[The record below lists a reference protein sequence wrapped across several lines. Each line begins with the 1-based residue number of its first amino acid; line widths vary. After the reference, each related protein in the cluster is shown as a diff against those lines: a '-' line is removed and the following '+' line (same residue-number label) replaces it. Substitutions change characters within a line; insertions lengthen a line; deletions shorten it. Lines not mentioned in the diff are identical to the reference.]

1 MNEIENIK
9 AGLTY
14 LLDINDLKNN
24 VTVTKDGKSHSM
36 NVKDL
41 KEANYDVLLQI
52 AELLGMDVNN
62 QENRILEENHDLEK
76 IIEDAKQ
83 YRWYSVPDMY
93 VVEILDTTG
102 CSAGF
107 VQSIFIDK
115 KEASEVAKVLHG
127 VVREVVGG

>member
-24 VTVTKDGKSHSM
+24 VTVTEDGKSHSM

-41 KEANYDVLLQI
+41 
-52 AELLGMDVNN
+52 
-62 QENRILEENHDLEK
+62 
-76 IIEDAKQ
+76 
-83 YRWYSVPDMY
+83 
-93 VVEILDTTG
+93 
-102 CSAGF
+102 
-107 VQSIFIDK
+107 